1 MEGEDLDSP
10 LEQRLGELLELE
22 QEMAGVH
29 V

>member
-1 MEGEDLDSP
+1 MEGEDLASP
-10 LEQRLGELLELE
+10 LEQRLGELLEIE